1 MRHELDMGGVLF
13 SPFVAYAGAAFL
25 IMIVLRFGFARIRF
39 SRYVAN
45 PPLAEAGIYVCI
57 LALLVAFL

>member
-1 MRHELDMGGVLF
+1 MRHELDIGGVLF

-39 SRYVAN
+39 SR
-45 PPLAEAGIYVCI
+45 
-57 LALLVAFL
+57 